1 MRLTVMH
8 IKRFSAE
15 ERAAL
20 NGPNGG
26 WDSAPRFSRYAD
38 ATVCPN
44 EDKIRAVWEA
54 GEYEVIADLEVEGKE
69 HAYRASNHIDSNW
82 TENPEV
88 VSYSGDGKERSTSVG
103 DILANPDTGEY
114 FYVAPMGFKRFT
126 P

>member
-1 MRLTVMH
+1 MH

-38 ATVCPN
+38 ATMNP
-44 EDKIRAVWEA
+44 DDDAIRAIWEA
-54 GEYEVIADLEVEGKE
+54 GEYEVIADLEVADLED
-69 HAYRASNHIDSNW
+69 AYRASNSIEHNW
-82 TENPEV
+82 TLNPEV
-88 VSYSGDGKERSTSVG
+88 TSYHGDGKERSTSVG
-103 DILANPDTGEY
+103 DMVANPDTGEY
-114 FYVAPMGFKRFT
+114 FYVAPFGFEKFV